1 MKPFIRKSLLL
12 LLVSFIAAA
21 QPVFA
26 CPWKCEHT
34 IDGDNCKNAGR
45 PVFNGAESCVI
56 TTECTIILVDP
67 DGPGGQAPSALIQC
81 RYPCKLEY
89 CLWV

>member
-1 MKPFIRKSLLL
+1 MA
-12 LLVSFIAAA
+12 FIAAA
-21 QPVFA
+21 QPLVA
-26 CPWKCEHT
+26 CPWKCVHF
-34 IDGDNCKNAGR
+34 IDGDSCQGMGR

-56 TTECTIILVDP
+56 ETICTIVLIDP
-67 DGPGGQAPSALIQC
+67 DGPGPQTPSALIQC